1 MDLIL
6 ARVLDELFLDGGAL
20 HLGSGLFAVMT
31 FFHPG
36 LRPATMLPL
45 SRRALQGWARRCPP
59 RSRDPMPWVCACACL
74 IAEQM
79 MTMNERMCALAV
91 ILMFTLY
98 LRPGELIDS
107 FSDWWIPPVTSLGH
121 GYRHWSIIVRPTEG
135 QRPAKNLA
143 FHCSVALDRPA

>member
-1 MDLIL
+1 
-6 ARVLDELFLDGGAL
+6 
-20 HLGSGLFAVMT
+20 
-31 FFHPG
+31 
-36 LRPATMLPL
+36 
-45 SRRALQGWARRCPP
+45 
-59 RSRDPMPWVCACACL
+59 MPWVCARL

-121 GYRHWSIIVRPTEG
+121 GYHHWSIIVRPTEG